1 MFKKSYAIS
10 KISFLEN
17 NKKTLVLNSNSAR
30 GDELLTGLK
39 AHQGL
44 LLRLSRFA
52 ETRQTKKVYVQLF
65 FKNDFKRKQSGPLLK
80 MLSCIRVINSRG
92 IYNKPVVNYPSAL
105 SIYVSSCAFT
115 KVRALN
121 LENFQLLSVCYFFLS
136 GRQSV
141 N

>member
-44 LLRLSRFA
+44 LLRLFA
-52 ETRQTKKVYVQLF
+52 
-65 FKNDFKRKQSGPLLK
+65 
-80 MLSCIRVINSRG
+80 IRANATDEKGLR
-92 IYNKPVVNYPSAL
+92 
-105 SIYVSSCAFT
+105 SIV
-115 KVRALN
+115 
-121 LENFQLLSVCYFFLS
+121 FQK
-136 GRQSV
+136 
-141 N
+141 